1 MTKEISIVWFRQD
14 LRLSDNP
21 ALSEGLNLGKI
32 FPIYIL
38 DDCAPNLFKMGEASK
53 IWLHHSLNNLNKAL
67 NGKLNIYIGKAN
79 KIIESI
85 IEQQEIENIYCNSCY
100 EPWHIEQENSIQ
112 SLCKKKNINHRS
124 FNSNYLWST
133 KKILKSDKTYYKV
146 FTPYKRKSYQHNPRK
161 AINKPTKINAIK
173 DLKNKLSIADLK
185 LIPAEKKWH
194 KNIVALW
201 DIGELAAHNKLYEF
215 IEKKLS
221 GYKNSRDYPIK
232 NQTSLLSPHLHFGE
246 ISPAQIWESVNNL
259 GHLHANDS
267 DIEHFLSEVIW
278 REFSCYLLHY
288 FPSLHKD
295 NFNNKFNKFAWKNN
309 LKHLKAWQT
318 GNTGYPIVD
327 AGMRELWQTGYMHN
341 RVRMVAASFLVKNLN
356 IHWHKGRDWFW
367 DCLVD
372 ADLAN
377 NSASWQ
383 WVAGCGVDAAPYFRI
398 FNPITQ
404 GKKFDPQGMY
414 TRQHVPEL
422 KKLPDKYLFSPWEAP
437 DNILSSAGVILGKT
451 YPKPIVDLKA
461 SRERALA
468 SYKELKSKENS

>member
-1 MTKEISIVWFRQD
+1 MTKVVSIVWFRQD

-21 ALSEGLNLGKI
+21 ALSEALAQGKI

-38 DDCAPNLFKMGEASK
+38 DDCAPNLFKLGEASK
-53 IWLHHSLNNLNKAL
+53 IWLDYSLNKLNKAL
-67 NGKLNIYIGKAN
+67 KGKLNIYIGKAN
-79 KIIESI
+79 KIIELL
-85 IEQQEIENIYCNSCY
+85 IEKQGADNVYCNSCY
-100 EPWHIEQENSIQ
+100 EPWHIEQENTIQ
-112 SLCKKKNINHRS
+112 SLCKKKNINYRS
-124 FNSNYLWST
+124 FNSNYLWGP
-133 KKILKSDKTYYKV
+133 KQILKSDETYYKV
-146 FTPYKRKSYQHNPRK
+146 FTAYKKKSHQHNPRK
-161 AINKPTKINAIK
+161 ALKKPTRINPIK
-173 DLKNKLSIADLK
+173 DLTNKTSIADLN
-185 LIPAEKKWH
+185 LIPSDKKWH
-194 KNIVALW
+194 KKIIGVW
-201 DIGELAAHNKLYEF
+201 DIGESAAHNKLSEF
-215 IEKKLS
+215 IETKLS
-221 GYKNSRDYPIK
+221 GYKDSRDYPIK

-278 REFSCYLLHY
+278 REFSCYLLHH
-288 FPSLHKD
+288 FPSLHND
-295 NFNNKFNKFAWKNN
+295 NFNNKFNKFPWKNN

-327 AGMRELWQTGYMHN
+327 AGMRELWKTGYMHN

-398 FNPITQ
+398 FNSITQ
-404 GKKFDPQGMY
+404 GEKFDQNGHY
-414 TRQHVPEL
+414 TRKFVPEL
-422 KKLPDKYLFSPWEAP
+422 KNLPDKYLFKPWTAP
-437 DNILSSAGVILGKT
+437 EDILKSLGIILGKD
-451 YPKPIVDLKA
+451 YPYPIVDLATTRNKA
-461 SRERALA
+461 LEA
-468 SYKELKSKENS
+468 YKRL

>member
-1 MTKEISIVWFRQD
+1 MTKEVSIVWFRQD
-14 LRLSDNP
+14 LRLSDNLS
-21 ALSEGLNLGKI
+21 LSEALAHGEIL
-32 FPIYIL
+32 PIYIF
-38 DDCAPNLFKMGEASK
+38 DDCAPVPFKIGKASK
-53 IWLHHSLNNLNKAL
+53 IWLHHSLNRLNKAL
-67 NGKLNIYIGKAN
+67 NDKLNIYTGKAN
-79 KIIESI
+79 KIIESL

-100 EPWHIEQENSIQ
+100 EPWHIEQENTIK
-112 SLCKKKNINHRS
+112 SLCKKKNINYKS
-124 FNSNYLWST
+124 FNSNYLWGPNQ
-133 KKILKSDKTYYKV
+133 ILKNDGTYYKV
-146 FTPYKRKSYQHNPRK
+146 FTAYKKKSYQCNPRK
-161 AINKPTKINAIK
+161 ALKKPTRINAIK
-173 DLKNKLSIADLK
+173 DFANNTSIADLT
-185 LIPAEKKWH
+185 LIPSDKKWH

-201 DIGELAAHNKLYEF
+201 NIGELAADNKLSEF
-215 IEKKLS
+215 IETKLS
-221 GYKNSRDYPIK
+221 GYKSFRDYPIK

-246 ISPAQIWESVNNL
+246 ISPVQIWESVNNL

-278 REFSCYLLHY
+278 REFSYYLLHH
-288 FPSLHKD
+288 FSSLHKE
-295 NFNNKFNKFAWKNN
+295 NFNNKFNKLPWKNN

-404 GKKFDPQGMY
+404 GEKFDKNGDYTKKF
-414 TRQHVPEL
+414 VPEL
-422 KKLPDKYLFSPWEAP
+422 KNLPDKYLFKPWTASEE
-437 DNILSSAGVILGKT
+437 ILKSSGIILGKD
-451 YPKPIVDLKA
+451 YPYPIVDLA
-461 SRERALA
+461 TTRNQALEA
-468 SYKELKSKENS
+468 YKSL